1 MSSLLSPV
9 PGTSG
14 TFWFLQS
21 KWVTVTCLCISGC
34 PGRYIKVGKGI
45 WPCCQLPL
53 VVILSAYLST
63 VLVLNLNQPA
73 GWSSQSLGRVRPYGD
88 CAKSSLIQLHGY
100 TNVCGPFCCW
110 GSCRN
115 MVSTPRQ
122 IVTGCTLSS
131 CSVATESVGMP
142 LPYST
147 VTTLNLTLCPRAS
160 KELQTCNA
168 SLFLC
173 MRKAVAGLV
182 CIKVYIY

>member
-1 MSSLLSPV
+1 
-9 PGTSG
+9 
-14 TFWFLQS
+14 
-21 KWVTVTCLCISGC
+21 
-34 PGRYIKVGKGI
+34 
-45 WPCCQLPL
+45 
-53 VVILSAYLST
+53 
-63 VLVLNLNQPA
+63 
-73 GWSSQSLGRVRPYGD
+73 
-88 CAKSSLIQLHGY
+88 
-100 TNVCGPFCCW
+100 
-110 GSCRN
+110 

-142 LPYST
+142 LPYSI